1 MFVLVFYFTFHSH
14 KALRIAGLPRS
25 QKTILVLTVSLHTAK
40 FTWDSVLL
48 KLSLMEA
55 HLKEAHLKE
64 AHLKEGRLKGHL
76 KEEEGSLKEGRI
88 EDE

>member
-40 FTWDSVLL
+40 LTWDSVLL
-48 KLSLMEA
+48 KLSLM
-55 HLKEAHLKE
+55 EAHLKE